1 MRKTA
6 KWSLRVT
13 VVDHSPTD
21 PWRRS
26 MFNLPFEPPVVG
38 KGVRT
43 VSSSAAVADGKLL
56 ICESHDGKS
65 WSLGGNAPNL

>member
-1 MRKTA
+1 
-6 KWSLRVT
+6 
-13 VVDHSPTD
+13 
-21 PWRRS
+21 